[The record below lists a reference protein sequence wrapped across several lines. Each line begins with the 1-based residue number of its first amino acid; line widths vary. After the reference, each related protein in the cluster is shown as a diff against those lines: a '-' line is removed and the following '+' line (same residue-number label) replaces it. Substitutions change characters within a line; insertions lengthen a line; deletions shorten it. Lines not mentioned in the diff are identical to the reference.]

1 MLTQIHHITI
11 HVRSI
16 AVALR
21 RYTAFGLVCLRH
33 TSLEAWLSAPN
44 CLILLRV
51 PERPIRND
59 RTIFDSGFSHCCMQ
73 TPSISHFFDKIAET
87 DVRPRSQPVDLGT
100 GHRYAYL
107 DDDDAIV
114 TECEGVP
121 YAPPEQT
128 AWLAHVAIAT
138 ANLERL
144 GAFYGELTGGSIR
157 TSALIADNP
166 GIDTIAQHSGIRA
179 QAAWIRGLN
188 LTIELWQF
196 HSPQTTRQP
205 LQDRE
210 MVGYA
215 SMSFVCDDLQ
225 SAQDHLVQCGA
236 TMEPLDPSGTRWFDP
251 DGNGIELI
259 TTATVAALG
268 LGTRSEPGIIAR
280 IESLWRAT

>member
-16 AVALR
+16 AVALQ

-33 TSLEAWLSAPN
+33 TSQEAWLSAPN
-44 CLILLRV
+44 CLVLLCV
-51 PERPIRND
+51 PERLVPND
-59 RTIFDSGFSHCCMQ
+59 RTIFDSGYSHCCIQ
-73 TPSISHFFDKIAET
+73 TPSISHFFDNIAKT

-107 DDDDAIV
+107 DDGDSIV

-121 YAPPEQT
+121 YAPPQEEP
-128 AWLAHVAIAT
+128 WLAHVALAT
-138 ANLERL
+138 ANLDRL
-144 GAFYGELTGGSIR
+144 AAFYGALSGGTIR
-157 TSALIADNP
+157 TSALMADNP
-166 GIDTIAQHSGIRA
+166 GIDTIAQYSGIRA

-196 HSPQTTRQP
+196 HSPQTTQQSLR
-205 LQDRE
+205 DRE
-210 MVGYA
+210 MVGYG
-215 SMSFVCDDLQ
+215 SMSFGCDNLLI
-225 SAQDHLVQCGA
+225 AQDHLVQCGA
-236 TMEPLDPSGTRWFDP
+236 TMDPLDPTGTRWLDP
-251 DGNGIELI
+251 DGNCIELI
-259 TTATVAALG
+259 TTATTAALG